1 MKSDLDHIRLHTVL
15 PPIHLSGWY
24 DLIVEHKYTIH
35 LEWLLVVIEKKLIS
49 DLSNY
54 LVRRDLLTRCV
65 AVSPNRTRLLHSV
78 SRKIGVNKS
87 REPP

>member
-1 MKSDLDHIRLHTVL
+1 MSHS
-15 PPIHLSGWY
+15 P
-24 DLIVEHKYTIH
+24 
-35 LEWLLVVIEKKLIS
+35 LLVVIEKKLIS

-65 AVSPNRTRLLHSV
+65 AVSPNRTRLLRSV
-78 SRKIGVNKS
+78 WRKIGVNKS